1 MVLYEDNKAKYDA
14 VSKDLFRLVQRDEKI
29 HDVEF
34 KTKPIGFFMDVWL
47 RFVKNKASVI
57 AAVIILIISF
67 FAVFGPGMNEYTY
80 DEQHTELT
88 NMPPKVPF
96 IAKMNLGFFD
106 GGYTMENR
114 KYDNLND
121 PESTR
126 RAVSWRSSTPDW
138 STGSGSW
145 TWSWTIISIKGSATS
160 SASGSEATTW
170 AAISGPVCGEAPG
183 YP

>member
-121 PESTR
+121 PEQY
-126 RAVSWRSSTPDW
+126 PGGHQPQ
-138 STGSGSW
+138 TGQRGADR
-145 TWSWTIISIKGSATS
+145 GR
-160 SASGSEATTW
+160 GR
-170 AAISGPVCGEAPG
+170 GLL
-183 YP
+183 